1 MNNQVFIPSH
11 GIGEMYLDVS
21 DMFSYCYEFSTFNI
35 DKEIP
40 VMKLLLDMSSLR
52 MRYYTRL
59 NGSAVGMPQVILD
72 IGHLSAKIVR
82 SFIKIKDLS
91 EDIFCT
97 GDILTVDYCMEVYT
111 QFLNN
116 EPFDLFIATTREIR
130 DTLNKIDR
138 ELFNFQQHLERLFRL
153 LYSLLP
159 KKSKLRK
166 RLYETE
172 QMFKGDFIKQSAKFV
187 KTNGKYWLGIYTN
200 IEGVFL
206 ERMYQ

>member
-1 MNNQVFIPSH
+1 
-11 GIGEMYLDVS
+11 
-21 DMFSYCYEFSTFNI
+21 
-35 DKEIP
+35 
-40 VMKLLLDMSSLR
+40 MSSLR

-91 EDIFCT
+91 EDMFCT
-97 GDILTVDYCMEVYT
+97 GDIVTVDYCMEVYT

-116 EPFDLFIATTREIR
+116 EPFDFFIAATREIR
-130 DTLNKIDR
+130 DTLDKIDR
-138 ELFNFQQHLERLFRL
+138 ELFNFQRHLERLFRL
-153 LYSLLP
+153 FYSLLP
-159 KKSKLRK
+159 KKSKFRK

-172 QMFKGDFIKQSAKFV
+172 QMFKEDLIKQFAKFV
-187 KTNGKYWLGIYTN
+187 KTNGKYSLGIYTN

-206 ERMYQ
+206 ERMYW

>member
-187 KTNGKYWLGIYTN
+187 KTNGKY
-200 IEGVFL
+200 
-206 ERMYQ
+206 

>member
-21 DMFSYCYEFSTFNI
+21 DMFWYYYESTIFNI

-40 VMKLLLDMSSLR
+40 FMKLLLDMSSLR
-52 MRYYTRL
+52 MRCYRHL
-59 NGSAVGMPQVILD
+59 NGSVVGMPQVVLD

-91 EDIFCT
+91 EDMFCT
-97 GDILTVDYCMEVYT
+97 GDIVTVDYCMEVYT

-116 EPFDLFIATTREIR
+116 EPFDFFIAATREIR
-130 DTLNKIDR
+130 DTLDKIDR
-138 ELFNFQQHLERLFRL
+138 ELFNFQRHLERLFRL
-153 LYSLLP
+153 FYSLLP
-159 KKSKLRK
+159 KKSKFRK

-172 QMFKGDFIKQSAKFV
+172 QMFKEDLIKQFAKFV
-187 KTNGKYWLGIYTN
+187 KT
-200 IEGVFL
+200 EH
-206 ERMYQ
+206 